1 MNDALMVGVVLALV
15 FGSVIF
21 YLYNRLSMAE
31 RKMGLVEGVLT
42 DLKIMM
48 DSAPFATGPPPAN
61 MMREFEPTPEY
72 LNAISGPVPLQKE
85 EMEEVGSEDDYQ
97 QTLEQALGA
106 ADGSAEPYRTL
117 HIDEAMNGLVS
128 TGNNV
133 NPVSVT
139 KLSPDL
145 ESMTVKELNA
155 VAKQRGLSVP
165 AGTRR
170 KDLIELLKAAPQVQ
184 GTVLPSGEAGLD
196 GPAPPQGGASL
207 DGSDMEVTL

>member
-1 MNDALMVGVVLALV
+1 
-15 FGSVIF
+15 
-21 YLYNRLSMAE
+21 
-31 RKMGLVEGVLT
+31 
-42 DLKIMM
+42 
-48 DSAPFATGPPPAN
+48 

-97 QTLEQALGA
+97 QTLEQALGPT
-106 ADGSAEPYRTL
+106 DGSAEPYRTL
-117 HIDEAMNGLVS
+117 HIDEAMNGLAS
-128 TGNNV
+128 SANSV

-170 KDLIELLKAAPQVQ
+170 KDLIELLKTAPQVQ
-184 GTVLPSGEAGLD
+184 GTVLASADLD
-196 GPAPPQGGASL
+196 GPTPPQGGASL